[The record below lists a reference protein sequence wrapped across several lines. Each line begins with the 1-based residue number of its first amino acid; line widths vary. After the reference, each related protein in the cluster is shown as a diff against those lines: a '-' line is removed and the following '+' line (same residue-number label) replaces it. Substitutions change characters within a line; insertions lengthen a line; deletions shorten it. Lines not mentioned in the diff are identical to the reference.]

1 MRYLRTLAL
10 VLFAVPLAGA
20 IALPVQAQQ
29 PSETLA
35 STKAPEAPDAPTLA
49 ETDVPEPGIA
59 PAPPPADNKSPADN
73 DENADPEKKAEED
86 FFAAETAVRQPSEA
100 ANAALTMIDAAL
112 KKVDDSIARE
122 GNGWQFQL
130 GERIVIVVT
139 DPLAERMRIISPIA
153 AAEQL
158 TPELVERLMQANYD
172 SALDARYAIAQN
184 LLWGVFIHELTS
196 LNEKEFLSGLLQVV
210 NISNNFGTSFSSG
223 EMVFGGGDSQGII
236 NNQLEELIREREKAS
251 KI

>member
-1 MRYLRTLAL
+1 MQYRRNVAL
-10 VLFAVPLAGA
+10 FLLAGA
-20 IALPVQAQQ
+20 IALPAQAQ
-29 PSETLA
+29 EARKTRA
-35 STKAPEAPDAPTLA
+35 AANAPEAPDAATGTEA
-49 ETDVPEPGIA
+49 VVPDSGIA
-59 PAPPPADNKSPADN
+59 PAPPTADNNAPD
-73 DENADPEKKAEED
+73 DNADLEKKAEED
-86 FFAAETAVRQPSEA
+86 FFAAETAARQPSEA
-100 ANAALTMIDAAL
+100 ANAALAMIDAAL
-112 KKVDDSIARE
+112 KKVDDSIARG

-158 TPELVERLMQANYD
+158 TPGLVERLMQANYD

-184 LLWGVFIHELTS
+184 LLWGVYNHELTS

-210 NISNNFGTSFSSG
+210 NIANNFGTSFSSG
-223 EMVFGGGDSQGII
+223 EMVFGGGDSQAII